1 MSSAAATNRTSRISS
16 PPERALPSFRA
27 KSSSAVDTRENIKAA
42 AATTG
47 SNLQSRLGYIL
58 AEANGKIISTHSRRK
73 WRLCWEYT
81 RLCCCRC
88 EWWLKREDANLQSL
102 NLFTWLSRSE
112 ITFSY
117 PDVLYTLRDEP
128 TQRVGSE
135 VIFSS
140 FKSEKKCDGIL
151 IVVQIYVSYKMLRR
165 TNSF

>member
-16 PPERALPSFRA
+16 LPERAQPSFRA

-42 AATTG
+42 AATG

-88 EWWLKREDANLQSL
+88 EWWLKREDANPQSL

-140 FKSEKKCDGIL
+140 FKSEKKMWWNLERGADMFL
-151 IVVQIYVSYKMLRR
+151 TKMLRR
-165 TNSF
+165 TNSL